1 MEPSSF
7 WLLVIHVVFC
17 ETQFDLLSIQ
27 VSVVFW
33 CADMEAFV
41 KAMQEAMKRKE
52 EGKADD
58 DEMEH

>member
-1 MEPSSF
+1 M
-7 WLLVIHVVFC
+7 FC
-17 ETQFDLLSIQ
+17 ETQFDLLSVQ

-52 EGKADD
+52 EGKGDD